1 MNEKP
6 AEWYVYMVLC
16 ADGTLYTGITNDLHR
31 RINQHNSAKAG
42 ARYTRGRQ
50 PVVLVYHESCA
61 DRSVALKREAQL
73 RKLSV
78 RRKHDLMRCTDA
90 KVKS

>member
-1 MNEKP
+1 MHEKRE
-6 AEWYVYMVLC
+6 EWHVYMVLC
-16 ADGTLYTGITNDLHR
+16 ADGTLYTGITNDLSR
-31 RINQHNSAKAG
+31 RVSQHNSLKAG

-50 PVVLVYHESCA
+50 PVILVYQEGCP

-78 RRKHDLMRCTDA
+78 RRKHDLVHLTGA
-90 KVKS
+90 KVRS

>member
-1 MNEKP
+1 MNEKRK
-6 AEWYVYMVLC
+6 EWHVYMVLC
-16 ADGTLYTGITNDLHR
+16 ADGTLYTGITNDLGR
-31 RINQHNSAKAG
+31 RLSQHNSAKAG

-50 PVVLVYHESCA
+50 PVILAYQENCP

-78 RRKHDLMRCTDA
+78 HRKHDLIHLARA
-90 KVKS
+90 KVRS